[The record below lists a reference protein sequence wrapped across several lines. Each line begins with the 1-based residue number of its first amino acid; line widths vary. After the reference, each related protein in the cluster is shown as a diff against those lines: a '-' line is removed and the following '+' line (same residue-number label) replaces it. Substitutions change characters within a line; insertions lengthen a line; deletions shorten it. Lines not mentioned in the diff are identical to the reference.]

1 MQPGLRQH
9 SRVLNMNRFPS
20 KSTTRQGGLTI
31 LEVLI
36 ALAILSLGLAGLAIM
51 HMNSLKYAHSAY
63 YRSVASAVALDF
75 EERLWLQLADT
86 SVLDCPDPSTAGD
99 AFTALAADWR
109 DRYQLP
115 ANHWSGFDTPTT
127 AIRNLTITP
136 GTVTTSTFAE
146 LPITLTWTD
155 ARFDDTSDE
164 SIVDESDTETYVYN
178 VRMFCKAAST
188 GSLPPVP
195 VTP

>member
-1 MQPGLRQH
+1 
-9 SRVLNMNRFPS
+9 MNRS
-20 KSTTRQGGLTI
+20 SIKIKGRQDGLTI

-75 EERLWLQLADT
+75 EERLWLELADT
-86 SVLDCPDPSTAGD
+86 SVLDCPDASNAGD

-115 ANHWSGFDTPTT
+115 NDHWSGFDTRTT
-127 AIRNLTITP
+127 QIRDLTITP
-136 GTVTTSTFAE
+136 GTVTTTTFAE
-146 LPITLTWTD
+146 LPITLSWTD
-155 ARFDDTSDE
+155 ARFDDTTDE
-164 SIVDESDTETYVYN
+164 SIVDESDTESYDYT
-178 VRMFCKAAST
+178 VRMFCKASST

-195 VTP
+195 ITP